1 MRYRIQKL
9 STQHSGPMSGKEG
22 GSTLD
27 PMWLLIFPE
36 GTNISG
42 NTRQGSRK
50 FSEKSG
56 IPDMRHQ
63 LLPRSTG
70 LQFCLQE
77 LHGTV
82 EYLYDC
88 TIGYEGIPTGTYGQD
103 IFTLRSVYFQGRP
116 PKSVNMHW
124 RRYKVSEIPVDDKEA
139 MSQWVL
145 QRWREKDD
153 LLETFNKT
161 GKFPGDKEAVLIEGA
176 PQEKEWKTAYINTEV
191 KPKTSGEFLQLFM
204 PVTAAALVGRTPEI
218 PTTENGT
225 KLGEATYLRDSLFN
239 STFTKDDEE
248 QEIMLPRWSTGMS
261 EALCQHMNAPEAMA
275 KHVRHGV
282 EVAYKLFDL
291 GGGFAEESAKA
302 AIITEEVRDQKLKI
316 DTDDGRIKIMSPAEE
331 TLRAMILAV
340 YNLVAGKAGN
350 PDINDFGHGIGL
362 TKHDTLREAAQ
373 FLDEWRE
380 PLKETDGNKQTP
392 KRGTKRSSTDG
403 KSWEEPNS
411 KTPKKNA
418 GKEKPDPNHVY
429 TASELSDIHLEGE
442 ETEET
447 PIFETCNDIRRHLND
462 TLKHTTQANLARQ
475 LDAICPESNVSVRHL
490 KKLLEFKGV
499 QGGAHSPS
507 FYAAYVYY
515 EKIRIRQNK
524 NKGKKRQTMEE
535 IWGGKRANSAFLN
548 WHSKGSRLGGFPRE
562 GQHKAAMFMSRG
574 DNWSMNQY
582 G

>member
-1 MRYRIQKL
+1 MFYGFIFMARKWAKDQERMRYRIQKL

-56 IPDMRHQ
+56 ITDMRHQ

-145 QRWREKDD
+145 QRWREKDE

-204 PVTAAALVGRTPEI
+204 PVTAAALVGRVCV
-218 PTTENGT
+218 
-225 KLGEATYLRDSLFN
+225 
-239 STFTKDDEE
+239 
-248 QEIMLPRWSTGMS
+248 Q
-261 EALCQHMNAPEAMA
+261 
-275 KHVRHGV
+275 V
-282 EVAYKLFDL
+282 FDL
-291 GGGFAEESAKA
+291 VF
-302 AIITEEVRDQKLKI
+302 
-316 DTDDGRIKIMSPAEE
+316 
-331 TLRAMILAV
+331 
-340 YNLVAGKAGN
+340 GK
-350 PDINDFGHGIGL
+350 
-362 TKHDTLREAAQ
+362 
-373 FLDEWRE
+373 
-380 PLKETDGNKQTP
+380 
-392 KRGTKRSSTDG
+392 
-403 KSWEEPNS
+403 
-411 KTPKKNA
+411 
-418 GKEKPDPNHVY
+418 
-429 TASELSDIHLEGE
+429 
-442 ETEET
+442 
-447 PIFETCNDIRRHLND
+447 
-462 TLKHTTQANLARQ
+462 
-475 LDAICPESNVSVRHL
+475 
-490 KKLLEFKGV
+490 
-499 QGGAHSPS
+499 
-507 FYAAYVYY
+507 
-515 EKIRIRQNK
+515 
-524 NKGKKRQTMEE
+524 
-535 IWGGKRANSAFLN
+535 
-548 WHSKGSRLGGFPRE
+548 
-562 GQHKAAMFMSRG
+562 
-574 DNWSMNQY
+574 
-582 G
+582 

>member
-1 MRYRIQKL
+1 MMPQTNTEGVTQRKSATNTAEPKGHPDSHPADEHIPSAFQTEWQAWMGSGPPPSDPAAQTLGAPKHGNAMQALRSVAFGVYFLSSCLFIHGAQLLGAPLYLVNKDWYYAWMALTKQYFGLLVTTMTAWWSPTTIRMSGDKSMTGLIQQGSDGLLQMELGERAVLMANHQIYTDWLYLWWIAYTNAPPTHGHIYIILKESLKYVPLIGPAMMFYGFIFMARKWAKDQERMRYRIQKL

-50 FSEKSG
+50 FSGKSG

-145 QRWREKDD
+145 QRWREKDE

-191 KPKTSGEFLQLFM
+191 KPKTCGEFLQLFM
-204 PVTAAALVGRTPEI
+204 PVIAAALVGRVCV
-218 PTTENGT
+218 
-225 KLGEATYLRDSLFN
+225 
-239 STFTKDDEE
+239 
-248 QEIMLPRWSTGMS
+248 Q
-261 EALCQHMNAPEAMA
+261 
-275 KHVRHGV
+275 V
-282 EVAYKLFDL
+282 FDL
-291 GGGFAEESAKA
+291 VF
-302 AIITEEVRDQKLKI
+302 
-316 DTDDGRIKIMSPAEE
+316 
-331 TLRAMILAV
+331 
-340 YNLVAGKAGN
+340 GK
-350 PDINDFGHGIGL
+350 
-362 TKHDTLREAAQ
+362 
-373 FLDEWRE
+373 
-380 PLKETDGNKQTP
+380 
-392 KRGTKRSSTDG
+392 
-403 KSWEEPNS
+403 
-411 KTPKKNA
+411 
-418 GKEKPDPNHVY
+418 
-429 TASELSDIHLEGE
+429 
-442 ETEET
+442 
-447 PIFETCNDIRRHLND
+447 
-462 TLKHTTQANLARQ
+462 
-475 LDAICPESNVSVRHL
+475 
-490 KKLLEFKGV
+490 
-499 QGGAHSPS
+499 
-507 FYAAYVYY
+507 
-515 EKIRIRQNK
+515 
-524 NKGKKRQTMEE
+524 
-535 IWGGKRANSAFLN
+535 
-548 WHSKGSRLGGFPRE
+548 
-562 GQHKAAMFMSRG
+562 
-574 DNWSMNQY
+574 
-582 G
+582 